1 MPRFVT
7 KLLRHY
13 GFIDIVIKS
22 YKIISTKKMKKRKL
36 SFLISIIVIPYVVL
50 IVLSPVLFILPLFI
64 SDEYSGF
71 EYDHSYYL
79 TEDLE
84 INIDVL
90 RGNKVDA
97 SLSQSSYTLLY
108 TIPAD
113 QENDCPEYEA
123 GHDIWHEQRHERITV
138 DPGDKI
144 ICYLATEDFENFFPY
159 EYEIGSTNQDTVQEE
174 IESIFTAGL
183 IIFILAMITYALILV
198 PIIYMV
204 YWLVQ
209 TKAELKARG
218 ADEIPSSWLIIVPV
232 ANIYYIYKYAEGA
245 EKVTKGKVSLILVLI
260 IFIMAVPSIIM
271 PICQSQYNK
280 ID

>member
-1 MPRFVT
+1 MGAVCLF
-7 KLLRHY
+7 
-13 GFIDIVIKS
+13 DCW
-22 YKIISTKKMKKRKL
+22 
-36 SFLISIIVIPYVVL
+36 SF
-50 IVLSPVLFILPLFI
+50 
-64 SDEYSGF
+64 
-71 EYDHSYYL
+71 
-79 TEDLE
+79 E
-84 INIDVL
+84 IRV
-90 RGNKVDA
+90 

-123 GHDIWHEQRHERITV
+123 GSDIWHEQRHERITV
-138 DPGDKI
+138 DPDDEI

-159 EYEIGSTNQDTVQEE
+159 EYEIGSTNQDADQE
-174 IESIFTAGL
+174 IKSIFAAGSIIL
-183 IIFILAMITYALILV
+183 ILVMITYALILV
-198 PIIYMV
+198 PVIYMA

-245 EKVTKGKVSLILVLI
+245 EKITKGKVSLILVLI
-260 IFIMAVPSIIM
+260 IFIIAVPSIIM

>member
-1 MPRFVT
+1 
-7 KLLRHY
+7 
-13 GFIDIVIKS
+13 
-22 YKIISTKKMKKRKL
+22 MKKRKL
-36 SFLISIIVIPYVVL
+36 SFLISIIAIPYVVL
-50 IVLSPVLFILPLFI
+50 IVLSLALFVFSLFI

-71 EYDHSYYL
+71 EHDHSDYL

-84 INIDVL
+84 INIDIWW
-90 RGNKVDA
+90 GNEVDA

-108 TIPAD
+108 AIPAD

-123 GHDIWHEQRHERITV
+123 GSDIWREQRRESITV
-138 DPGDKI
+138 DPDDEI

-159 EYEIGSTNQDTVQEE
+159 EYEIGSTNQDAGQEE
-174 IESIFTAGL
+174 IESIFAAGS
-183 IIFILAMITYALILV
+183 IIFILVMITYALILV

-218 ADEIPSSWLIIVPV
+218 ADEIPSSWLIIVPI

-245 EKVTKGKVSLILVLI
+245 EKVTKGKVTLILVLI
-260 IFIMAVPSIIM
+260 IFIIAVPSIIM